1 MSGSDSV
8 VFLSAKRT
16 PFGAFGGSFKGLS
29 ATDLGV
35 IASEVAITEA
45 GVPKE
50 DYDHVAFG
58 NVLQTSAD
66 ALYLARH
73 VGLRAGLPETTPA
86 ITLNRLCGSGFQAVV
101 SAAEQI
107 QTLLSH

>member
-1 MSGSDSV
+1 MSQKDSI

-16 PFGAFGGSFKGLS
+16 PFGAFGGSLKALS

-35 IASEVAITEA
+35 IAAKAAVAEA
-45 GVPKE
+45 GADVA

-73 VGLRAGLPETTPA
+73 VGLRAGLPERTPA
-86 ITLNRLCGSGFQAVV
+86 ITLNRLCGSG
-101 SAAEQI
+101 S
-107 QTLLSH
+107 